1 VRHVILAFN
10 LAGFEPGT
18 FFHTLTFNA
27 APIFGNVG
35 FTYRF

>member
-27 APIFGNVG
+27 APIFGNEG